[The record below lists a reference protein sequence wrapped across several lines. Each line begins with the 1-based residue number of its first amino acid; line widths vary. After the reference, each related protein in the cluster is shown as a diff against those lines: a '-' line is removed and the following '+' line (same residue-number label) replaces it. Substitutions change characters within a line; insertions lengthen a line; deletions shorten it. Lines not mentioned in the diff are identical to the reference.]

1 VLCGGAL
8 ADCTK
13 RHGVVAATAFG
24 LAALLTAFV
33 ATASLS
39 GMALTITMGIT
50 GFLTGVI
57 APSRDMLVRA
67 ASPKG
72 AEGKTFGIVSTGFNI
87 GGAVGPIGFGWM
99 LDHGYPNGIFW
110 ASVAFM
116 SLTVALALIQEWYL
130 SRSRTTTTKR
140 VTVKRTDRDKRRL
153 AFMQRT

>member
-1 VLCGGAL
+1 
-8 ADCTK
+8 
-13 RHGVVAATAFG
+13 
-24 LAALLTAFV
+24 
-33 ATASLS
+33 
-39 GMALTITMGIT
+39 MGIT

-99 LDHGYPNGIFW
+99 LDHGHPNGIFW

-116 SLTVALALIQEWYL
+116 SLTVVLTLMQEWYL
-130 SRSRTTTTKR
+130 SRSKTTTAPVLCAKS
-140 VTVKRTDRDKRRL
+140 
-153 AFMQRT
+153 F